1 MKSRSSAKE
10 LLHCNHHLS
19 RQALTDLFTT
29 TISES
34 YKQEMR
40 QQKLKRKDFQKI
52 LEESPHYEDGRTSK
66 LHFKSR
72 RRAKCSN
79 TKCDKDLRC
88 VSVSGALSVLYSA
101 VLQKCYFCHVKTCIH
116 ARPPWTNIKLYISP
130 ETNLCPRLNFIQEDS
145 SWKFK

>member
-1 MKSRSSAKE
+1 MKRRSSARE
-10 LLHCNHHLS
+10 LLHCKHHLS

-34 YKQEMR
+34 YKQETC

-52 LEESPHYEDGRTSK
+52 LEESPHYDDGRTSK

-79 TKCDKDLRC
+79 TKCDKDLQSGILYL
-88 VSVSGALSVLYSA
+88 SVSGALSVVYSA

-130 ETNLCPRLNFIQEDS
+130 ETNLCPRLNFIE
-145 SWKFK
+145 